1 MTCPWDKHIFN
12 TKKNTGTVENRLQI
26 TVELKSILLIIK
38 ANLML
43 DEIRLKKFP
52 LTSRFCDHF
61 TCFYVL
67 RLAQE
72 PSLSNQAC

>member
-1 MTCPWDKHIFN
+1 
-12 TKKNTGTVENRLQI
+12 
-26 TVELKSILLIIK
+26 
-38 ANLML
+38 ML

-67 RLAQE
+67 RLARE
-72 PSLSNQAC
+72 PSLSNQACYKTLLILYLGLNQEKFTRLIM

>member
-1 MTCPWDKHIFN
+1 
-12 TKKNTGTVENRLQI
+12 
-26 TVELKSILLIIK
+26 
-38 ANLML
+38 ML

-67 RLAQE
+67 RLAQNLVLVIR
-72 PSLSNQAC
+72 PVKTLLILYLGLSQEKFTRLIM

>member
-12 TKKNTGTVENRLQI
+12 TKQIQEQLKIENYSI
-26 TVELKSILLIIK
+26 KFILLIIK

-43 DEIRLKKFP
+43 DEISLTKFP
-52 LTSRFCDHF
+52 FTSRFCDHF

-72 PSLSNQAC
+72 PGLSNQTC

>member
-1 MTCPWDKHIFN
+1 
-12 TKKNTGTVENRLQI
+12 
-26 TVELKSILLIIK
+26 
-38 ANLML
+38 ML

-52 LTSRFCDHF
+52 FTSRFCDHF

-72 PSLSNQAC
+72 PSLSNQAVKTLLILYLGLSQEKFTRLIM

>member
-1 MTCPWDKHIFN
+1 
-12 TKKNTGTVENRLQI
+12 
-26 TVELKSILLIIK
+26 
-38 ANLML
+38 ML

-67 RLAQE
+67 RLAQNLALVIR
-72 PSLSNQAC
+72 PVKKLLILYLGLSQEKFTRLIM